1 MAKSNDN
8 GKWLELGRVV
18 ATPGVLQALSEAGET
33 PAELLTRHQGG
44 DWGVV
49 PEEDKNLNDK
59 ALDEGLRVL
68 SAYNLRTGVKVWV
81 ITEWDRS
88 ATTLLLPGEY

>member
-88 ATTLLLPGEY
+88 ATTLLLPEEY